1 MDACVFGV
9 VCVVLVLGGF
19 GRTGRKKG
27 RRTEDSLGPVSDAFH
42 ERVSG
47 HQGQRGRAEEDAAV
61 VKGVGVIR
69 FEFVFRWEE
78 WRGARF
84 GNGAKSLPIQGD
96 LPRWRRGMK
105 KD

>member
-9 VCVVLVLGGF
+9 VCVVLVSGGC
-19 GRTGRKKG
+19 GRTGRKKW

-47 HQGQRGRAEEDAAV
+47 HQGQRGGTEKDTAV
-61 VKGVGVIR
+61 VKGVGVMR
-69 FEFVFRWEE
+69 FEFVIRWEG
-78 WRGARF
+78 RGAKY
-84 GNGAKSLPIQGD
+84 GNGAKSLPIQGA
-96 LPRWRRGMK
+96 LPRWRRGVK